1 MQLRPRSAAVV
12 VAAVCAG
19 LLTGVQPAQGLPP
32 GAVTLPVAE
41 DPSLS
46 QTVSVVGADPDRLLA
61 VTTAWNGRRFW
72 TAGADLVAVP
82 GVAGSRV
89 VLVGDTVVWPVTVGG
104 VLQVHRRDLGT
115 GVETVEDGGTDVF
128 VTAGPT
134 GWLATSG
141 GQLVFRSGTTRRVL
155 LPGLPSSGVF
165 TQMDATT
172 ALFSYVPA
180 GTGTVHLAASDL
192 ATGTLND
199 LGTLSSSSLFTLT
212 PSSYVWMQTPA
223 TPALV
228 RQDRATGVR
237 TTVPAPG
244 PASVARLAATDTAT
258 AWVAVAGGMV
268 VLPTAPG
275 AAQVP
280 VPGPWADVDA
290 RGTGFVASR
299 SGTAGV
305 SGLWSVSAAGTASK
319 AMPLPAVP
327 ERYTTLD
334 LDNGRVVYAGGLRR
348 GPLTGR
354 DSALART
361 VSGTTTLVAGAEST
375 LAADPAFVGV
385 SGTRRALATLDT
397 GLPIDFVDGGTVTGR
412 AVGARA
418 KVSGPY
424 AVVDGTLPY
433 RVSGSRVAL
442 PAADGTPVA
451 SDVYGSRF
459 AYVRTDGTVR
469 LLDATKAL
477 SATNPVT
484 VGTGACTT
492 CAFVVGIAADTVAW
506 STSAAPFGVAYDVRA
521 KTTRTLGL
529 TPGAVGDGVVVSTA
543 GAAFDLA
550 TPGSAAVVLGPA
562 NGSLTLAA
570 ADDHRVAWT
579 GPDGAITV
587 ARLPFGTA
595 HRPRV
600 LGVVARSAF
609 SPNADGSADTWAPAF
624 DLSKPVPAVTL
635 TIRSGTTVVRTLT
648 GTGAL
653 GSVRDLVWDGRNT
666 AGSAAPDGSYTW
678 TLTGAAADGEGGVAA
693 VDGTGAA
700 TGTVIVDRV
709 AETVTL
715 SATSSTAAT
724 RTTGGIPLTWKP
736 AGAASRAAAVYDVR
750 WRMVMY
756 DFDRDV
762 VVYDTAQALR
772 TGTTATA
779 YTVPESNVFRGSTY
793 QFAARVRDG
802 AGNTGPWSA
811 WVDSQQSLDDRD
823 LFRTAGPWSSSTASG
838 SFLGTTT
845 TATSQNAMLDGAVI
859 GSRLYVWA
867 TTCPTCGEMRVG
879 VATRSVGGSSFWV
892 VDTRS
897 ATTKRKV
904 LVLSKVLPRGYQS
917 VTIMPWGT
925 SGRPRIYVDAVGSD
939 F

>member
-1 MQLRPRSAAVV
+1 MSLRRRSAGLL
-12 VAAVCAG
+12 AAALVAG
-19 LLTGVQPAQGLPP
+19 LLTAAQPAQALPP
-32 GAVTLPVAE
+32 GAVTLPVAD
-41 DPSLS
+41 DPALA
-46 QTVSVVGADPDRLLA
+46 QTAGVPGANPGRLLVA
-61 VTTAWNGRRFW
+61 TRAWNGLRYW
-72 TAGADLVAVP
+72 TGSTGLAPVP
-82 GVAGSRV
+82 GAASGA
-89 VLVGDTVVWPVTVGG
+89 VLVGDTAVWPVLQAGG
-104 VLQVHRRDLGT
+104 TIRVVRRDLVSGA
-115 GVETVEDGGTDVF
+115 ETSESGGTDSF

-134 GWLATSG
+134 GWIAVSG
-141 GQLVFRSGTTRRVL
+141 GQLVFRSGSTRRVL
-155 LPGLPSSGVF
+155 LAGLPGSRAAVR
-165 TQMDATT
+165 MDATT
-172 ALFSYVPA
+172 AFFSYLPA
-180 GTGTVHLAASDL
+180 PGPWRLAAVDL
-192 ATGTLND
+192 ATGTLTD
-199 LGTLSSSSLFTLT
+199 LGAALASVSSFAVS
-212 PSSYVWMQTPA
+212 PSSVAWLEGTSA
-223 TPALV
+223 TTLV
-228 RQDRATGVR
+228 RRDRASGA
-237 TTVPAPG
+237 TTTRPG
-244 PASVARLAATDTAT
+244 PALSTVSLLAATDGAT
-258 AWVAVAGGMV
+258 AWRTSTGLVVAPAD
-268 VLPTAPG
+268 PG
-275 AAQVP
+275 AAEVT
-280 VPGPWADVDA
+280 VPGVFGDLAA
-290 RGTGFVASR
+290 RGPGFVAVKGGTPAA
-299 SGTAGV
+299 SGVWA
-305 SGLWSVSAAGTASK
+305 VSATGTSSRILD
-319 AMPLPAVP
+319 LPVPP
-327 ERYTTLD
+327 ERYSALD
-334 LDNGRVVYAGGLRR
+334 LDNGRVIYAGATRK
-348 GPLTGR
+348 GPNLVPLAR
-354 DSALART
+354 ART
-361 VSGTTTLVAGAEST
+361 VGGTTTLTAGAETT
-375 LAADPAFVGV
+375 LAGEPSFVGL
-385 SGTRRALATLDT
+385 SGTRRAVLTSDT
-397 GLPIDFVDGGTVTGR
+397 GVPVELLDGTTVTGR
-412 AVGARA
+412 VPGSRA
-418 KVSGPY
+418 TVSGPY

-433 RVSGSRVAL
+433 RVSGSRIAL

-451 SDVYGSRF
+451 TDVYGSRF

-506 STSAAPFGVAYDVRA
+506 STAAAPFGVAYDVRA
-521 KTTRTLGL
+521 KTTRSLGL
-529 TPGAVGDGVVVSTA
+529 TPAAVGDRVVVSTA
-543 GAAFDLA
+543 GAALDLA
-550 TPGSAAVVLGPA
+550 VAGSTAVALGPA

-570 ADDHRVAWT
+570 VDDHRVAWT

-587 ARLPFGTA
+587 ARLPFGAA

-609 SPNADGSADTWAPAF
+609 SPNADGSADTWEPAF

-635 TIRSGTTVVRTLT
+635 TIRSGTPVVRTLT
-648 GTGAL
+648 GTGTL
-653 GSVRDLVWDGRNT
+653 GSVRNLVWDGRNT
-666 AGSAAPDGSYTW
+666 AGAAARDGTYTW
-678 TLTGAAADGEGGVAA
+678 TLTGAAADGDGGVVA

-700 TGTVIVDRV
+700 TGSVVVDRV

-715 SATSSTAAT
+715 SATPSTAAT

-779 YTVPESNVFRGSTY
+779 YTVPESMVLPGSTY

-802 AGNTGPWSA
+802 AGNAGPWSA

-823 LFRTAGPWSSSTASG
+823 LFRTTGPWSSSAASG

-845 TATSQNAMLDGAVI
+845 TATSQNAVLDGAVI

-879 VATRSVGGSSFWV
+879 VVTRSVGGSSSWV